1 MTWSDAKAYCQS
13 QYSDL
18 ASIHSQASNDYVRQ
32 LCQQQLQTLGG
43 VQGGHSSCWIGANDK
58 GTEGT
63 EVWSDGTE
71 IDYDDWYPG
80 EPNNVQ
86 NTVVNGITK
95 DEDVTEFRVWCNPTD
110 ECCASRTCPV
120 SAAPSH
126 ACSLAMVHVVSCLL
140 SPVSLSTLY
149 YARHSCTKSVGPM
162 HHRRL
167 GTTIGTTASTR
178 SSARSTRARKVVATE
193 RASNQQQQPGGG
205 GWLAEKEDVGRL
217 WMHERTSSLT
227 HAAAESLHFVYTIQR
242 T

>member
-140 SPVSLSTLY
+140 SPVSCLLSLY
-149 YARHSCTKSVGPM
+149 QLYM
-162 HHRRL
+162 HATPVPNL
-167 GTTIGTTASTR
+167 
-178 SSARSTRARKVVATE
+178 SARCITAGLERQSGRPPLPVHLRGARAPARWWPLSK
-193 RASNQQQQPGGG
+193 ASQQPAAAWGGG
-205 GWLAEKEDVGRL
+205 GGGRRKKMWADCGCTNALAL
-217 WMHERTSSLT
+217 
-227 HAAAESLHFVYTIQR
+227 
-242 T
+242 